1 MYNLLRYSELNVVKR
16 HIFTIQTSFISV
28 NFFTC
33 VEIATN
39 S

>member
-1 MYNLLRYSELNVVKR
+1 MYNLLRYLELNVAKI
-16 HIFTIQTSFISV
+16 HISTIQTSFISV